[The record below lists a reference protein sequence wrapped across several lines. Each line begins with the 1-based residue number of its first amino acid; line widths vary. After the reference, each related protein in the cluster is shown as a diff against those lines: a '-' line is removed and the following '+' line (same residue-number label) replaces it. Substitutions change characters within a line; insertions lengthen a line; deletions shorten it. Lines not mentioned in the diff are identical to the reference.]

1 MGTGSFIPI
10 MPAAATI
17 RTRKYMTNRLLKR
30 KQMVIDIVH
39 HDLPNVSR
47 KDLQSKL
54 AGMYKVKDENCVL
67 VDGLRTAYGGGRST
81 GFAYIYDDL
90 AAAKRYAAQHVGA
103 RHGIRDPLQHKGRKM
118 RREKKNR
125 DKKFRGVKKTKRV
138 RPGKD

>member
-30 KQMVIDIVH
+30 KQMIIDVVH

-47 KDLQSKL
+47 ADLCKKL
-54 AGMYKVKDENCVL
+54 ADMYKVKDDKCVL
-67 VDGLRTAYGGGRST
+67 VDGLKTQYGGARTT
-81 GFAYIYDDL
+81 GFAYIYDNL
-90 AAAKRYAAQHVGA
+90 EAAKRYSAQHVGA
-103 RHGIRDPLQHKGRKM
+103 RHGIAEPLAHKGRKM

-125 DKKFRGVKKTKRV
+125 DKKFR
-138 RPGKD
+138 